1 MVFQY
6 DEDEWMK
13 DKTKKGFGNLTTKGK
28 VGTLQQLSNLADFG
42 KKALGYSPE
51 KRAAVS
57 AVLSNTP
64 KVTKG
69 RSKGEDL
76 SVQDPTLKDTTSKP
90 TNEEGAI
97 IGDANKAYEEDK
109 KREGLEGNYYA

>member
-6 DEDEWMK
+6 DENEWIDEQK
-13 DKTKKGFGNLTTKGK
+13 KAAGKKGWSSLTNKGK
-28 VGTLQQLSNLADFG
+28 AGTLNQLASLADLG
-42 KKALGYSPE
+42 KKAFGYSPE

-76 SVQDPTLKDTTSKP
+76 SVQDPTLKDKSTKA
-90 TNEEGAI
+90 TNEESAI
-97 IGDANKAYEEDK
+97 IGDANKAYEEEK
-109 KREGLEGNYYA
+109 KRNGLT